1 MSAGTRRFRF
11 WFVLLAVLAITGAA
25 GAGVYR
31 MRRVQAGASLPV
43 APVRQGDFLVMVQS
57 RGELKAGRSVQI
69 VAPLVP
75 NLRIVWTAQGG
86 AIVKAG
92 DPVVRFDPSSAQQQL
107 AEKQATLEQ
116 AQATLDQ
123 AVAQER
129 VTLQQDTR
137 DIYDGRNTV
146 ERSRL
151 EASKTEIVSA
161 IQGEESK
168 VDLEV
173 AEQKLKVFEAAQEMH
188 TASSQAKIASLTRQR
203 DAARF
208 WVNLIQGRVAQME
221 LKAPLSGVIVFNPNY
236 AQGWIN
242 AKPFQPGDQA
252 WPGAVL
258 GEIPDLG
265 TLEMEGQ
272 VEEFDRGRIEA
283 GEPARVAIDSLP
295 ELTLAARVDSIS
307 PLAELSVAGW
317 PPTRTFRAHAH
328 IEHPDARLR
337 PAMNGRLDVITQ
349 KIPGALSIP
358 AKALFTRAGK
368 PIVYVAVPGGY
379 RPAEVEILA
388 RNPDEV
394 AIRGVAAGAMVALV
408 DATKKDQTK

>member
-1 MSAGTRRFRF
+1 MSARARRIRF
-11 WFVLLAVLAITGAA
+11 WLLLVLLGITGAA

-31 MRRVQAGASLPV
+31 MRLQQAGAALPV
-43 APVRQGDFLVMVQS
+43 APVRQGDFLVMVQC
-57 RGELKAGRSVQI
+57 RGEVKASRSVQI

-75 NLRIVWTAQGG
+75 NLRVVWTAPGG
-86 AIVKAG
+86 SVVKAG
-92 DPVVRFDPSSAQQQL
+92 DPVVRFDPSAAQQQL
-107 AEKQATLEQ
+107 AEKQAALAQ

-137 DIYDGRNTV
+137 DIYDGHNTV
-146 ERSRL
+146 ERARL
-151 EASKTEIVSA
+151 EASKTEVVSA

-168 VDLEV
+168 VDLAV
-173 AEQKLKVFEAAQEMH
+173 AEEKLKVFEAAQDMH
-188 TASSQAKIASLTRQR
+188 TASSKAKIASLTRQR

-208 WVNLIQGRVAQME
+208 WVDLIQGRVAQME
-221 LKAPLSGVIVFNPNY
+221 LKAPLSGVVVFNPNY

-242 AKPFQPGDQA
+242 AKPFQAGDQA

-258 GEIPDLG
+258 GEIPDLS

-272 VEEFDRGRIEA
+272 VEEIDRGRLEA
-283 GEPARVAIDSLP
+283 NQPGRVSIDSLP
-295 ELTLAARVDSIS
+295 ELRLTARLESIS

-317 PPTRTFRAHAH
+317 PPTRTFRAHAR
-328 IEHPDARLR
+328 IEHPDPRLR

-368 PIVYVAVPGGY
+368 PIVYVAAAGTY
-379 RPAEVEILA
+379 RALEVEILA

-394 AIRGVAAGAMVALV
+394 AIRGVAASDQVALV
-408 DATKKDQTK
+408 DPTRKEQSK